1 MKKGFTLIELLA
13 VISILALIAV
23 VVFPAINSTIQ
34 NSREKAYKD
43 QVKLIEKAAEE
54 WALDPNNMD
63 TLETT
68 DGFETTV
75 SISALVSG
83 GYIAEDEVLNPKDD
97 TEMQGV
103 VEVTYNGEYNQ
114 FEFDYVESKE
124 WQLVVNRKKI

>member
-54 WALDPNNMD
+54 WALDHADELKTDGKNNPITID
-63 TLETT
+63 TLVNE
-68 DGFETTV
+68 
-75 SISALVSG
+75 
-83 GYIAEDEVLNPKDD
+83 GYINEEEVLNPKDD

-103 VEVTYNGEYNQ
+103 VEVTYEYNQ

-124 WQLVVNRKKI
+124 

>member
-124 WQLVVNRKKI
+124 

>member
-63 TLETT
+63 SLKTT
-68 DGFETTV
+68 DGFKTTV

-83 GYIAEDEVLNPKDD
+83 GYINEEEVLNPKKSGDIQ
-97 TEMQGV
+97 MAGKV
-103 VEVTYNGEYNQ
+103 KITYKAYYNQ
-114 FEFDYVESKE
+114 FEFDYDEEADESKE
-124 WQLVVNRKKI
+124 

>member
-83 GYIAEDEVLNPKDD
+83 GYIAEDDVLNPKDD

-124 WQLVVNRKKI
+124 

>member
-34 NSREKAYKD
+34 KSREKAYKD

-63 TLETT
+63 SLEAT
-68 DGFETTV
+68 DEFKKELDIQGD
-75 SISALVSG
+75 LVSG
-83 GYIAEDEVLNPKDD
+83 GFINEDEVKNPKKNDG
-97 TEMQGV
+97 TEMKGRV
-103 VEVTYNGEYNQ
+103 IVTYESNQ
-114 FEFDYVESKE
+114 FVFDYDESKD
-124 WQLVVNRKKI
+124 

>member
-54 WALDPNNMD
+54 WALDHADELKTDGKNNPITID
-63 TLETT
+63 TLVNE
-68 DGFETTV
+68 
-75 SISALVSG
+75 
-83 GYIAEDEVLNPKDD
+83 GYINEEVLNPKDD

-124 WQLVVNRKKI
+124 